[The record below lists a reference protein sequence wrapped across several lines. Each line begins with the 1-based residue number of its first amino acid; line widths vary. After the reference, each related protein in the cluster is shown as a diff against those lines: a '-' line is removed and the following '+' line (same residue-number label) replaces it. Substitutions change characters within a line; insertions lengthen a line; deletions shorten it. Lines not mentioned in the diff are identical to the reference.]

1 MGAGDRP
8 GIALVGWFCV
18 RMTRG
23 VLGAVFFFVWEW
35 GVNMREGKSFI
46 SGREG
51 MAGSWF
57 FRDRAGFRT
66 GIFLTRLRVKKH
78 RMFIRCEIVQEQ
90 LLTSKLDG
98 AVSARF
104 RAVLNF

>member
-1 MGAGDRP
+1 MVLCEDDERRFGGGFLFLWVGRMLL
-8 GIALVGWFCV
+8 GGCGRGKALS
-18 RMTRG
+18 
-23 VLGAVFFFVWEW
+23 LGAR
-35 GVNMREGKSFI
+35 GC
-46 SGREG
+46 
-51 MAGSWF
+51 GSWF

-66 GIFLTRLRVKKH
+66 GIFLTRKRVKKH

-90 LLTSKLDG
+90 LLTSELDG

>member
-1 MGAGDRP
+1 MVLCEDDERSFGGGFLFCMG
-8 GIALVGWFCV
+8 VGV
-18 RMTRG
+18 
-23 VLGAVFFFVWEW
+23 
-35 GVNMREGKSFI
+35 GVNMRGGKSFI

-90 LLTSKLDG
+90 LLTSELDG